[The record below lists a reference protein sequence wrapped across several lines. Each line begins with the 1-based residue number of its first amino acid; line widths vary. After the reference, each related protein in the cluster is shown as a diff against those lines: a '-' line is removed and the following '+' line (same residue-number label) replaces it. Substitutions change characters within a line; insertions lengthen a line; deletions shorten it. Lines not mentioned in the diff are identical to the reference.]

1 MSTSVI
7 ALALA
12 AMCALFSAAAAD
24 TAQAVGLRNHA
35 ADEARRVVT
44 STLDTCASAGSAPR
58 RCRLPPGCAAPTCA
72 VCRRGDAV
80 QADVSLD
87 WSPVLLAGLAPAR
100 GRHAFNLDA
109 LDVADLAGTSL
120 PACSSTVSAQ

>member
-1 MSTSVI
+1 MSTPAV

-24 TAQAVGLRNHA
+24 TAQAIGLRNHA
-35 ADEARRVVT
+35 ANEARRVAA
-44 STLDTCASAGSAPR
+44 STLDSCATAGSGPQECA
-58 RCRLPPGCAAPTCA
+58 LPPGCAAPSCA

-80 QADVSLD
+80 QADVSLH
-87 WSPVLLAGLAPAR
+87 WSPMLLRGLAPAQ
-100 GRHAFNLDA
+100 GRHARSLEA

-120 PACSSTVSAQ
+120 PACS